1 MPSIHG
7 VLGSIPVILTT
18 DILLAEVIHSKHKCF
33 PWRGRRLKIIVSGI
47 FRKMHVLGRNNVYL
61 RNVRREEPFK
71 SLRDLEQKLR
81 GK

>member
-1 MPSIHG
+1 M
-7 VLGSIPVILTT
+7 
-18 DILLAEVIHSKHKCF
+18 
-33 PWRGRRLKIIVSGI
+33 KIIVSGI